1 MKFQEMTYERPEMDT
16 AANRLRELIATFS
29 DASSASEQEQIIVQI
44 NSIRSHVQTMYSL
57 CYIRNTVDTQDEFYR
72 EEKLYFDQVLPEL
85 EGVETEYYR
94 ALIGSPFRS
103 ELEARFGAQLFRI
116 AELSTKTFAPEIMAD
131 LQENNRLST
140 EYSALVASAQI
151 PFDGQMLNLSQLGKY
166 LNSPDRETREA
177 AHEAKYAFFSSHEE
191 KLDEIYD
198 QLVKARTNMGT
209 KLGYQNFTELGYAR
223 LSRTDY
229 NADKVATF
237 RNQVHSL
244 IVPLA
249 EKLKE
254 RQRLRIGVDTLR
266 YFDEGF
272 NFRSGNPAPKG
283 DPDWILDRGRQM
295 YRELSPDT
303 DEFFSFMM
311 DNELMDV
318 LSKKGKRVGGYCTVI
333 PDAKAPYIFAN
344 FNSTAHDV
352 EVLTHEAGHAFMA
365 YSARELTVPEYEFP
379 TLEAAEIHSMSM
391 EFFTWDWMKLF
402 FQEDTEK
409 FKFYHL
415 SSAITIIPYLVTV
428 DEFQHYVY
436 DHPEASPAERKAA
449 WRTIEQKYM
458 PHRDYEGND
467 YLQGGSYWHQQ
478 QHIFARPFYYI
489 DYALAQIC
497 ALQFWK
503 RMQDDRQAAWED
515 YLHLCTLAGSKSFL
529 ELVAEA
535 NLISPFEDGCID
547 SIISDIGTWLDKVD
561 DQAL

>member
-535 NLISPFEDGCID
+535 NLISPFEDGCIE
-547 SIISDIGTWLDKVD
+547 SIISDIGAWLDQVD

>member
-1 MKFQEMTYERPEMDT
+1 MKFQEMKYERPEMET
-16 AANRLRELIATFS
+16 VEKLLRELIEGFS
-29 DASSASEQEQIIVQI
+29 NASSAREQEEIIDQI
-44 NSIRSHVQTMYSL
+44 NSARSHVQTMYSL
-57 CYIRNTVDTQDEFYR
+57 CYIRNTVDTQNEFYR
-72 EEKLYFDQVLPEL
+72 QEKLYFDQAMPTL

-94 ALIGSPFRS
+94 ALIASHFRS
-103 ELEARFGAQLFRI
+103 ELENHFGAQVFRI
-116 AELSTKTFAPEIMAD
+116 AEMSIETFAPEIMPD

-140 EYSALVASAQI
+140 EYNALVASAQI
-151 PFDGQMLNLSQLGKY
+151 PFDGQMWNISQLGQY
-166 LNSPDRETREA
+166 LNSPERATREA
-177 AHEAKYAFFSSHEE
+177 AHEAKYAFFSAHSE
-191 KLDEIYD
+191 KFDGIYD
-198 QLVKARTNMGT
+198 QLVKARTNMGA
-209 KLGYQNFTELGYAR
+209 KLGYKTYTALGYAR

-229 NADKVATF
+229 DADMVARF
-237 RNQVHSL
+237 RDQVRTL

-254 RQRLRIGVDTLR
+254 RQRQRIGVDTLR

-272 NFRSGNPAPKG
+272 NFRSGNPVPKG
-283 DPDWILDRGRQM
+283 DADWILDNGRQM
-295 YRELSPDT
+295 YRELAPET

-333 PDAKAPYIFAN
+333 PEAKAPYIFAN
-344 FNSTAHDV
+344 FNGTAHDV

-365 YSARELTVPEYEFP
+365 YSGRDFSVPEYEFP

-391 EFFTWDWMKLF
+391 EFFSWDWMNLF

-409 FKFYHL
+409 FKFSHL

-436 DHPEASPAERKAA
+436 ENPEASPAERKAA
-449 WRTIEQKYM
+449 WRTIEQTYM
-458 PHRDYEGND
+458 PHRNYEGND
-467 YLQGGSYWHQQ
+467 YLQGGGYWHQQ

-503 RMQDDRQAAWED
+503 RMQEDRQAAWKD

-535 NLISPFEDGCID
+535 NLISPFEDGCIE
-547 SIISDIGTWLDKVD
+547 SIISEIGAWLERVD